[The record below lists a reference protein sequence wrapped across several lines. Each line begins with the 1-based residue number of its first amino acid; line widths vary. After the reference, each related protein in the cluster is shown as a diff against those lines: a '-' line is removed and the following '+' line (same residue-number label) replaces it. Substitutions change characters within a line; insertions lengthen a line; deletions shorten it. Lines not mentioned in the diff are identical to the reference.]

1 MAWDASHAVRP
12 GFLLRYCFIWG
23 TIIRKG
29 GFYMAVW
36 IILIIVVIIAV
47 WLVSSYNGFVKLR
60 NKTEEAF
67 SAMDV
72 SLKKRYDLIPNY
84 VETVKGYAKHESG
97 TLEKVIL
104 ARNTAMNA
112 STVEDKIEK
121 DNILSG
127 TLKSLFALSEA
138 YPDLKAN
145 QNFLQLTQQLSQIEE
160 EIAGSR
166 RYYNGVVNRFNTKIE
181 MFPGNLAAAVFG
193 FKRRAL
199 YEVSEAEQ
207 RENVKVSF

>member
-1 MAWDASHAVRP
+1 MA
-12 GFLLRYCFIWG
+12 L
-23 TIIRKG
+23 
-29 GFYMAVW
+29 W
-36 IILIIVVIIAV
+36 IILAIVVAIVIWFAG
-47 WLVSSYNGFVKLR
+47 SYNGFVKLR

-84 VETVKGYAKHESG
+84 VETVKGYAKHESE
-97 TLEKVIL
+97 TLEKVVA
-104 ARNTAMNA
+104 ARNAAMN
-112 STVEDKIEK
+112 STTAEEQIAN

-145 QNFLQLTQQLSQIEE
+145 TNFLQLQDQLQRIEE

-166 RYYNGVVNRFNTKIE
+166 RYYNGVVNHFNTKVE
-181 MFPGNLAAAVFG
+181 MFPGNILAGIFG
-193 FKRRAL
+193 FKRKPL
-199 YEVSEAEQ
+199 YEVADSQE
-207 RENVKVSF
+207 RENVKVNF